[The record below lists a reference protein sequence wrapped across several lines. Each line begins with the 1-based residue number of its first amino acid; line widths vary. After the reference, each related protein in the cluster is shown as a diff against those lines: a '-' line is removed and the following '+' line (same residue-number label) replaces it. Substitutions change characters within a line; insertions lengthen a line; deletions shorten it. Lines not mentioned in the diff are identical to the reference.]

1 MIIDDHF
8 LYKNLFTKIMIG
20 AILKEEREVTVIKR
34 KRFEFSILVSI
45 AITATSFTAISAAS
59 VISGTNWQ
67 TATLRDI
74 PGGGTCNFA
83 TERITEKATS
93 GNQSSL
99 TGGTA
104 AVLGMNTRLM
114 SSVNSPATSY
124 VPLSLTI
131 QHPSINT
138 TRGKQYFGSAC
149 TNNFEWSNDN
159 DASMQ
164 YSADRLDSFN

>member
-1 MIIDDHF
+1 M
-8 LYKNLFTKIMIG
+8 
-20 AILKEEREVTVIKR
+20 LKK
-34 KRFEFSILVSI
+34 KKFGLSILTTI
-45 AITATSFTAISAAS
+45 AIAATSFSVISAAS
-59 VISGTNWQ
+59 VVSGIYWQ

-83 TERITEKATS
+83 TDRITEKATS
-93 GNQSSL
+93 GNSSSI

-114 SSVNSPATSY
+114 STVNSPATSY

-131 QHPSINT
+131 QHPSIAT

-149 TNNFEWSNDN
+149 TSSMEWSNDN